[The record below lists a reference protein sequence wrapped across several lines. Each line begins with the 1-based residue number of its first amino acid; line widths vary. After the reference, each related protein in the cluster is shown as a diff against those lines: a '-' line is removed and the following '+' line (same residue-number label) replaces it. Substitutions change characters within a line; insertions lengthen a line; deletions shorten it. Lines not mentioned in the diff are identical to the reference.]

1 LIKERVN
8 IFSDFDKSV
17 DYFLLDPNIDSLVIN
32 KYSNEPL
39 KVLEFFKEILDSESD
54 FSFENLDPLLHN
66 KVKENNFSMKEYFMT
81 LRIAITGETVTP
93 PIIEIISII
102 GKETTIKRIDSAIKI
117 LKSI

>member
-1 LIKERVN
+1 
-8 IFSDFDKSV
+8 
-17 DYFLLDPNIDSLVIN
+17 
-32 KYSNEPL
+32 
-39 KVLEFFKEILDSESD
+39 
-54 FSFENLDPLLHN
+54 
-66 KVKENNFSMKEYFMT
+66 MKEYFMT